1 MDEDDRLLF
10 EAFKKQNELF
20 LRNKVQEMV
29 AQEMVARE
37 MVAQSIQNHSPRI
50 RDRSR
55 SPTSRSRIWTPVPGS
70 APGPAPDYIPLNS
83 IYSPNNNSSYVPQ
96 RYAHEHPVPLYSSQ
110 ASRYAPE
117 YPVNPVPQSAPQPSR
132 YAYEYPVNSVPQS
145 APRPFRYASEY
156 PINSVPQ
163 SAPQPS
169 RYASEYPINPVSQ
182 SAPRPSRYD
191 SEYPVSAP
199 NYPVNPV
206 SQLEPREPKVDSM
219 GHRLIEGLVTV
230 TDFMASITN
239 RKIQKISDD
248 RISGIMKDFQRKH
261 FLHPNKVIKMPE
273 SFTYELYVYNI
284 STKLGFPSCIFWCPN
299 RHDFAV
305 EGSGLLEK
313 YHPIRTMI
321 KDIEYVTNACLVRI
335 EKKWSDRNQ
344 SWTLKFDF
352 KATFTE
358 AQINKLKNYV
368 ENLTK

>member
-1 MDEDDRLLF
+1 MDDDEDRLLF
-10 EAFKKQNELF
+10 EAFKKQKELF
-20 LRNKVQEMV
+20 LRNKVQEM
-29 AQEMVARE
+29 AARE
-37 MVAQSIQNHSPRI
+37 MAAQSIQNHSPRI

-55 SPTSRSRIWTPVPGS
+55 SPTSRSRIWTPVPGP

-83 IYSPNNNSSYVPQ
+83 IYSPNNNSSYAPQ
-96 RYAHEHPVPLYSSQ
+96 YAHEHPVPLYSSQ

-132 YAYEYPVNSVPQS
+132 YAPEYPVNPVPQS
-145 APRPFRYASEY
+145 APQPSRYAYEY
-156 PINSVPQ
+156 PVNSVPQ

-169 RYASEYPINPVSQ
+169 RYAYEYPVNPVPQ
-182 SAPRPSRYD
+182 SAPQPSRYAY
-191 SEYPVSAP
+191 EYPVSAP

-206 SQLEPREPKVDSM
+206 SQLEHSEPKVDSM
-219 GHRLIEGLVTV
+219 GHKLIGSLETV
-230 TDFMASITN
+230 GDFMKSITN

-248 RISGIMKDFQRKH
+248 RISGIMKDFQRLH

-273 SFTYELYVYNI
+273 SFMYELYVYNI

-305 EGSGLLEK
+305 ERSGLLEK

-352 KATFTE
+352 KGTFTE